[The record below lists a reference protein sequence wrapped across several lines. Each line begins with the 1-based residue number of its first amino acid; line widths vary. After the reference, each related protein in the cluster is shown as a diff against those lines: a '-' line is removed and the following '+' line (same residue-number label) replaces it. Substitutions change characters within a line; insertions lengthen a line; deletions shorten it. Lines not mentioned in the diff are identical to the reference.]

1 MPTVIPISEMQR
13 NVASVAEECHQ
24 TGQPIYL
31 TKNGKASLVVMDA
44 SAFDQKY
51 SSMDNI
57 RAHEER
63 VQRAIAR
70 GYDDLLSGRTRP
82 WADAKKAADAI
93 REAQDAV

>member
-44 SAFDQKY
+44 SEFDRKY
-51 SSMDNI
+51 SSVDNI

-82 WADAKKAADAI
+82 WDDAKKAADAI
-93 REAQDAV
+93 REAQNAG